1 MKKVE
6 KKQWFIIGLQI
17 IENEGISKIT
27 IDNLC
32 ALLKITKGAFY
43 HHFKNIDGYID
54 ALMTF
59 WVKENTL
66 TFIEN
71 AEKLVSANTA

>member
-17 IENEGISKIT
+17 IENEGVSKIT

-43 HHFKNIDGYID
+43 WK
-54 ALMTF
+54 
-59 WVKENTL
+59 KR
-66 TFIEN
+66 
-71 AEKLVSANTA
+71 

>member
-1 MKKVE
+1 MKDTFLEIIICVFHINFILLHTILYGMQKYINMKKVE

-17 IENEGISKIT
+17 IENEGVSKIT

-43 HHFKNIDGYID
+43 HHSKI
-54 ALMTF
+54 
-59 WVKENTL
+59 
-66 TFIEN
+66 
-71 AEKLVSANTA
+71 

>member
-6 KKQWFIIGLQI
+6 KKQWFTTGLQI
-17 IENEGISKIT
+17 IKDEGVSRIT

-32 ALLKITKGAFY
+32 NLLEITKGAFY

-54 ALMTF
+54 ALMAF
-59 WVKENTL
+59 WVKENTY
-66 TFIEN
+66 
-71 AEKLVSANTA
+71 A